1 MHVLVDPPP
10 NVLEDETGLRLAGP
24 ADGWRDR
31 PDMDPGFTS
40 WISTS
45 CWGPVW
51 TRSRSASRT
60 SPPGCGSSR
69 STSPALIATT

>member
-10 NVLEDETGLRLAGP
+10 HVLEDETGLRLAGP

-40 WISTS
+40 GFRAAIVARARFVEDLTT
-45 CWGPVW
+45 GP
-51 TRSRSASRT
+51 RT
-60 SPPGCGSSR
+60 L
-69 STSPALIATT
+69 PAARVRALRRRQG